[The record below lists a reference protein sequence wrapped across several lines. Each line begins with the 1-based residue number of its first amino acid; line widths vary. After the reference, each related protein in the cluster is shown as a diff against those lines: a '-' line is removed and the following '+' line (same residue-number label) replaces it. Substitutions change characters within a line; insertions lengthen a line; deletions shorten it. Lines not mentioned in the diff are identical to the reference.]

1 MARLLQKKEGFTMN
15 TRQSARGVIAA
26 QLMIIIIA
34 VYGCSLSQSRP
45 DAVSRD
51 PAAKKTTLEKRPRDV
66 AQRNPQIV
74 QQMAAQH
81 AAWLKRGGAPA
92 EDIAQ

>member
-1 MARLLQKKEGFTMN
+1 MN

-26 QLMIIIIA
+26 QLMIIFA
-34 VYGCSLSQSRP
+34 AFGCSLSQSRP

-66 AQRNPQIV
+66 AQRYPQIV
-74 QQMAAQH
+74 QQMAALH
-81 AAWLKRGGAPA
+81 AAWIERGGAPA
-92 EDIAQ
+92 DDIAQ